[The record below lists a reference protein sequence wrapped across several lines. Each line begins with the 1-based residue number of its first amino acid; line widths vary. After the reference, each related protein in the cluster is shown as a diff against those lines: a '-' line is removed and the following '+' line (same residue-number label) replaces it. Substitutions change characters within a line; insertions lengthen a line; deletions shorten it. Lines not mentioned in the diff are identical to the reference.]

1 MEKQEL
7 QTSFLRK
14 YFKSSTKLSQ
24 LPIEEQVA
32 LFREAISQNATLTKI
47 LSQALD
53 LDLPEWYLA
62 SGCIFQTVWNVLT
75 GRDPEA
81 GIADYDLVYYDKS
94 DISWAAEDAAIQKGQ
109 KIFTGDNN
117 NNNNSSSTS
126 TTTTTTTTPVEIR
139 NQARVH
145 LWYKENRGIDCPQH
159 ASAEAAIATFPTTTA
174 SLGVRLLPNGDW
186 RIFAPHGFADL
197 FDLIVRP
204 NPVLTPPHVYKAK
217 SERWQRQ
224 WPGLTVL
231 PWPEAE
237 VESSGQEEAGVGL
250 ASGVYIAPRLAP

>member
-81 GIADYDLVYYDKS
+81 GIADYDL
-94 DISWAAEDAAIQKGQ
+94 
-109 KIFTGDNN
+109 
-117 NNNNSSSTS
+117 
-126 TTTTTTTTPVEIR
+126 
-139 NQARVH
+139 ARVH